1 VNIDTGVEPLD
12 KRLGGIRAGGIY
24 VVAGVPG
31 SGKLVSSLQFLN
43 AGLAGGGQ
51 VALLTG
57 AAPDQVFEQ
66 ASHWGFELKEAWKK
80 GQLRV
85 LGFSR
90 DFEQLL
96 LRAADPRDVFDELA
110 SMMGPD
116 VERLAVDPGKSLWET
131 RAGTTLASRFV
142 EWVRSTQLTVWA
154 TLGSGVGDSASPAGE
169 WIMQAASGV
178 FEFERLP
185 TGVRQ
190 LWVRRITPA
199 SDIQRPVNL
208 ELVPGVGLQ
217 HSTGRLERGGSD
229 APIGNERRLGLL
241 NLAAEI
247 PEELVG
253 WAGKRYDVVAVDD
266 VVRLVT
272 RLQDGDSFGVILIY
286 VDRAHTEDAAEAC
299 RAVRPFTIAP
309 IILVADDRLR
319 AADRTAALDAG
330 ANDFLSDNFA
340 MAELASRIER
350 AAQSVRGLAPPRR
363 SSEQQTVQAPS
374 VLLDRSLF
382 AAEVNERLGATDDSI
397 FTLVVIRESAV
408 PEELLGDALL
418 KQVRGDVGDIA
429 GLAADGY
436 GVVLQGAR
444 PSQADAF
451 LSRLRKTLQGEAVV
465 LESLNVQVLNSATE
479 ADRIVELLQAK
490 AGESPA
496 PTSGS

>member
-1 VNIDTGVEPLD
+1 VKINTGIEPLD
-12 KRLGGIRAGGIY
+12 KRLGGIKAGGVF

-31 SGKLVSSLQFLN
+31 SGKLVSSLQFLH
-43 AGLAGGGQ
+43 AGLPGGGQ

-57 AAPDQVFEQ
+57 APPEQVFEQ
-66 ASHWGFELKEAWKK
+66 AGHWGFGLKDAWKR

-90 DFEQLL
+90 DFEHRL

-110 SMMGPD
+110 TMMGPET
-116 VERLAVDPGKSLWET
+116 ERLAVDPGKSLWET
-131 RAGTTLASRFV
+131 RAGTTLASRFI
-142 EWVRSTQLTVWA
+142 EWVQSSEVTVWA
-154 TLGSGVGDSASPAGE
+154 TLGSGVADSASPAGE
-169 WIMQAASGV
+169 WVMQASSGV
-178 FEFERLP
+178 FEFERLS

-190 LWVRRITPA
+190 LWIRRITPA
-199 SDIQRPVNL
+199 SDIQRPINL

-217 HSTGRLERGGSD
+217 HSTGRLERGGTD
-229 APIGNERRLGLL
+229 APIGNERRLCLIS
-241 NLAAEI
+241 LAEEI
-247 PEELVG
+247 PGELTG
-253 WAGKRYDVVAVDD
+253 WAGKRYDVVEVDD
-266 VVRLVT
+266 PLRLVT
-272 RLQDGDSFGVILIY
+272 KLQDGDSFGVILIY

-340 MAELASRIER
+340 MAELASRIDR

-363 SSEQQTVQAPS
+363 SSEQRVGKVPS
-374 VLLDRSLF
+374 VLLNEDLLAS
-382 AAEVNERLGATDDSI
+382 EITERLGTSDGSI
-397 FTLVVIRESAV
+397 FTLVVIRKSAI

-418 KQVRGDVGDIA
+418 QQLRGDVGDIA
-429 GLAADGY
+429 GLVGGGF

-451 LSRLRKTLQGEAVV
+451 LGRLRKALKSEAVMFD
-465 LESLNVQVLNSATE
+465 SLDIQVFNSASE
-479 ADRIVELLQAK
+479 PDRIVELLK
-490 AGESPA
+490 VKGEAAAA
-496 PTSGS
+496 PHSGP

>member
-1 VNIDTGVEPLD
+1 MNIETGIEPLD
-12 KRLGGIRAGGIY
+12 KRLNGIRAGGIY

-43 AGLAGGGQ
+43 AGLPGGGQ

-66 ASHWGFELKEAWKK
+66 AGHWGFGLKDAWKK

-90 DFEQLL
+90 DFEHLL
-96 LRAADPRDVFDELA
+96 LRAADPREVFDELA
-110 SMMGPD
+110 GMMGPD

-142 EWVRSTQLTVWA
+142 EWVQSSEVTVWA
-154 TLGSGVGDSASPAGE
+154 TLGSGVADSSSPAGE
-169 WIMQAASGV
+169 WVMQAAAGV
-178 FEFERLP
+178 FEFERLS

-190 LWVRRITPA
+190 LWIRRIIPA
-199 SDIQRPVNL
+199 SDIQRPINL

-217 HSTGRLERGGSD
+217 HSTGRLERGGTD
-229 APIGNERRLGLL
+229 APIGNEKRLALL
-241 NLAAEI
+241 NLAEEM
-247 PEELVG
+247 PGELVG
-253 WAGKRYDVVAVDD
+253 WADKRYDVVEIDD

-272 RLQDGDSFGVILIY
+272 RLQDGDSYGVILIY

-363 SSEQQTVQAPS
+363 SSEQQTAKVPS
-374 VLLDRSLF
+374 VLLDKPLF
-382 AAEVNERLGATDDSI
+382 VAEVKERLDASDDSI
-397 FTLVVIRESAV
+397 FTLVLIREPNV

-418 KQVRGDVGDIA
+418 QQVRGDVGDIA
-429 GLAADGY
+429 GLAVDGY

-451 LSRLRKTLQGEAVV
+451 LGRLRQSLQSEAI
-465 LESLNVQVLNSATE
+465 LLDSLKVQVLNSATE
-479 ADRIVELLQAK
+479 ADKIAELLQGKGGA
-490 AGESPA
+490 SA
-496 PTSGS
+496 PPPSGS